1 MKHNYDILKLQ
12 DRKLHED
19 CFRCSTCG
27 NSLKN
32 QGYFNINEK
41 LYCEIHAQQAAQTTH
56 SPNRII
62 TPNCTTIRSKDSK
75 PTSPSFQVPI
85 KPTFNSQPAASSPSI
100 SAPWPVTLIL
110 YLFCFFDKIKLN
122 LFLIYQKSRMLQF

>member
-1 MKHNYDILKLQ
+1 MFIQ
-12 DRKLHED
+12 DRKLHEE

-41 LYCEIHAQQAAQTTH
+41 LYCEIHAQQAAQTSH

-62 TPNCTTIRSKDSK
+62 TPNCTTVRSKDSK
-75 PTSPSFQVPI
+75 PTSPAFQIPI
-85 KPTFNSQPAASSPSI
+85 KPAFNTQPAAPISPAA
-100 SAPWPVTLIL
+100 SAPWTVSFFFRIIIAHIAHFFNYY
-110 YLFCFFDKIKLN
+110 YL
-122 LFLIYQKSRMLQF
+122 